1 MKTFFTTWIVALVF
15 AASLAVTLAGDVT
28 KNAMRQKLTFA
39 QGILEGLALEK
50 YDLIITNAVQ
60 LRDLSQ
66 TNSFFVLG
74 NPDYRQRSTN
84 FFQNVDELVKAA
96 RGQNLT
102 NATAAYS
109 RLTESCVECH
119 KFVRGKEAAHLQ
131 IPEAMKRSSL

>member
-1 MKTFFTTWIVALVF
+1 MKTFFTTWIVALMF
-15 AASLAVTLAGDVT
+15 AASLAATLAGDVT

-66 TNSFFVLG
+66 TNSFFLLG

-96 RGQNLT
+96 REKQLP

-119 KFVRGKEAAHLQ
+119 KSFRREQVVKAMEANS
-131 IPEAMKRSSL
+131 KK